1 MRRARAFAR
10 RKCGTGTIIGFAM
23 REPFRIGIDPGW
35 GDTFEAH
42 MGEFVRESFDSR
54 TDIRWEMMPRPPE
67 RTALPGIIDQY
78 DGLLVLGMRFDT
90 SSFVGVE
97 RLVCLSRW
105 GVGFDMI
112 DIEAATRANVMVS
125 LTPDAI
131 TRAVAEAQIALIFA
145 LAKRLPD
152 LDKRTRAGLWREGMP
167 IVGTDVAGKT
177 LSSVGLGR
185 IATEMFKLARGIG
198 FGRLLAYDPYCSLDR
213 ADAAGVE
220 LVDLATVMSQGDFVT
235 VNTFLNDATRG
246 MIGPE
251 QFALMKPTAYFVNT
265 ARGPIV
271 HEAALIDIL
280 REGRIAGAGID
291 VFEREPT
298 PLDNPLLAME
308 NVIVSPHG
316 MAWTRE
322 GLAGNSRDCCR
333 NMLAVA
339 GGAVP
344 PCLADPAAALRSGVQ
359 AKLARW
365 RAS

>member
-1 MRRARAFAR
+1 MRRTRVFAR

-23 REPFRIGIDPGW
+23 REPFRVGIDPGW

-54 TDIRWEMMPRPPE
+54 TDIHLETMPRPPG

-78 DGLLVLGMRFDT
+78 DGLLVLGMRFDA

-112 DIEAATRANVMVS
+112 DIEAATRADIMVS

-131 TRAVAEAQIALIFA
+131 TRAVAESQIALIFA

-198 FGRLLAYDPYCSLDR
+198 FGRLLAYDPYCSPDR
-213 ADAAGVE
+213 AKAAGVE
-220 LVDLATVMSQGDFVT
+220 LADLASVMSQGDFVT

-271 HEAALIDIL
+271 QEAALIDAL

-339 GGAVP
+339 GGEVP

>member
-1 MRRARAFAR
+1 
-10 RKCGTGTIIGFAM
+10 M

-54 TDIRWEMMPRPPE
+54 ADIRWEMLPRPPG
-67 RTALPGIIDQY
+67 RTAVPEIIDQY
-78 DGLLVLGMRFDT
+78 DGLLVLGMRFDAT
-90 SSFVGVE
+90 SFRGVE

-112 DIEAATRANVMVS
+112 DIEAATQADVIVS

-131 TRAVAEAQIALIFA
+131 TRAVAETQIALIFA

-152 LDKRTRAGLWREGMP
+152 LDRRTRAGLWRKDMP
-167 IVGTDVAGKT
+167 IAGTDVLGKT
-177 LSSVGLGR
+177 LASVGLGR
-185 IATEMFKLARGIG
+185 IATETFKLAKGIG
-198 FGRLLAYDPYCSLDR
+198 FGRLLAYDPYCSPDR
-213 ADAAGVE
+213 ARAAGVE
-220 LVDLATVMSQGDFVT
+220 LVDLASVMAEGDFVT

-271 HEAALIDIL
+271 QEAALVDAL

-291 VFEREPT
+291 VFEQEPT
-298 PLDNPLLAME
+298 PVDNPLLAME

-339 GGAVP
+339 SGEAP
-344 PCLADPAAALRSGVQ
+344 PCLADPKAALRSGVR

>member
-1 MRRARAFAR
+1 MRCARALAGR
-10 RKCGTGTIIGFAM
+10 PCGAGTIIGFAM

-54 TDIRWEMMPRPPE
+54 TDIHWEMMPPPPG
-67 RTALPGIIDQY
+67 RTAVPDIIDQY
-78 DGLLVLGMRFDT
+78 DGLLVLGMRFDEA
-90 SSFVGVE
+90 SFEGVE
-97 RLVCLSRW
+97 RLACLSRW

-112 DIEAATRANVMVS
+112 DIEAATRAEVMVS
-125 LTPDAI
+125 LTPEAI

-152 LDKRTRAGLWREGMP
+152 LDKRTRVGLWREGMP

-177 LSSVGLGR
+177 LTSVGLGR
-185 IATEMFKLARGIG
+185 IAAEMFKLAKGIG
-198 FGRLLAYDPYCSLDR
+198 FGRLLAYDPYCSTDR
-213 ADAAGVE
+213 ARAAGVE
-220 LVDLATVMSQGDFVT
+220 LVDLPSVMSQGDFVT
-235 VNTFLNDATRG
+235 VNTFLNDSTRG

-271 HEAALIDIL
+271 QEAALIDAL
-280 REGRIAGAGID
+280 SEGRIAGAGID

-333 NMLAVA
+333 NMLAVTR
-339 GGAVP
+339 GEVP
-344 PCLADPAAALRSGVQ
+344 PCLADPKAALRSGVQ